1 MNSSDGIEI
10 VIVIIILLIS
20 GGVTLLDVQSHK
32 KKIQSMLEGK
42 GAKNILISW
51 MPFDFDKSNLT
62 YLVEY
67 EDINGRK
74 HNTSCKI
81 HFWGSSIYWEEEGKE

>member
-10 VIVIIILLIS
+10 VIVVIILLIS

-32 KKIQSMLEGK
+32 KKIQSTLEGN
-42 GAKNILISW
+42 GAKNILVSW
-51 MPFDFDKSNLT
+51 MPLDIDKSNNT
-62 YLVEY
+62 YLIEY
-67 EDINGRK
+67 EDASGGK

-81 HFWGSSIYWEEEGKE
+81 HYWGSSIYWEEENKE